1 MSSHNETPE
10 HLRNRLEE
18 EQYKDNCMELASHA
32 FYNGHKELTHIEG
45 LSLKEFSGITL
56 FLVLFFIVDLL
67 SRID

>member
-1 MSSHNETPE
+1 MTTHNKTPE
-10 HLRNRLEE
+10 HLRIRLEE
-18 EQYKDNCMELASHA
+18 EQYKNNSMEPAPHA

-45 LSLKEFSGITL
+45 LSLKEFGGITL